1 MKKSIKILSIIFL
14 FQIITLNLFAKP
26 SKMPDWVQNYRK
38 VYPDSEYLC
47 QRGSGKSA
55 EEAKTDA
62 TGALAR
68 YFQMNVSANLSTTMT
83 SISSGTEI
91 QEETSIINDVQVMS
105 QVDFF
110 GLEYTEP
117 YYFKKEKKWYCVAFI
132 NRENAWIQ
140 YKPQIE
146 IAKNTFEGLLKKID
160 KESDSFTK
168 LKSLK
173 TAWQKGKDLIEK
185 LEYGRLISPTK
196 ESEYSSSR
204 DNFSELPVI
213 FEETK
218 SKCKTYIKVQ
228 GDYNRIF
235 TTGISTVLSECGF
248 DVVKNYDEST
258 YIAEVVIEDNSTG
271 GEPLAITPTVNIK
284 IVSKND
290 KTVFSYEEFSN
301 EKTVSYTLENAQK
314 KAYPKLTEQIKAA
327 LKNEFE
333 NAFKL

>member
-1 MKKSIKILSIIFL
+1 MKEIKILSLSCFL
-14 FQIITLNLFAKP
+14 FLLATNISFAKSSP
-26 SKMPDWVQNYRK
+26 MPDWVQNYRS

-91 QEETSIINDVQVMS
+91 QEETAIINDVQVMS

-117 YYFKKEKKWYCVAFI
+117 YYLKQEKKWYCVAFI

-146 IAKNTFEGLLKKID
+146 IAKNSFEGLLKNAE
-160 KESDSFTK
+160 KENDNFTK
-168 LKSLK
+168 LKSLR

-185 LEYGRLISPTK
+185 LEYGRLISPTR
-196 ESEYSSSR
+196 EAEYSSSR
-204 DNFSELPVI
+204 DKFSEIPVI
-213 FEETK
+213 FEEIK
-218 SKCKTYIKVQ
+218 SKCKTYISVQ

-248 DVVKNYDEST
+248 DVVKNNDEST
-258 YIAEVVIEDNSTG
+258 YIAEVIIEDNSTG

-284 IVSKND
+284 IVSKDD
-290 KTVFSYEEFSN
+290 KTVFSYEVFSD

-314 KAYPKLTEQIKAA
+314 KAYPKLAEEIKAA

>member
-1 MKKSIKILSIIFL
+1 MNKKKLSIFIILCIELL
-14 FQIITLNLFAKP
+14 FLFAKP
-26 SKMPDWVQNYRK
+26 LKMPDWVQNYRK

-117 YYFKKEKKWYCVAFI
+117 YYFKKEKKWYSVAFI
-132 NRENAWIQ
+132 NRENAWNQ

-146 IAKNTFEGLLKKID
+146 MAKNTFDGLLKKVE

-204 DNFSELPVI
+204 EKFSELPVI

-218 SKCKTYIKVQ
+218 SKCKTYIKVE

-235 TTGISTVLSECGF
+235 TTGISKVLSECGF
-248 DVVKNYDEST
+248 DVVKNYDESI
-258 YIAEVVIEDNSTG
+258 YIAEVEIEDNSTG

-284 IVSKND
+284 IVSKNE
-290 KTVFSYEEFSN
+290 KTVFSYEVFSN

-314 KAYPKLTEQIKAA
+314 KAYPKLAEEIKAA
-327 LKNEFE
+327 LKHEFE

>member
-1 MKKSIKILSIIFL
+1 MNKKKLSIFSIFYLELL
-14 FQIITLNLFAKP
+14 FLFAKP
-26 SKMPDWVQNYRK
+26 AKMPDWVQNYRK

-91 QEETSIINDVQVMS
+91 QEETSIINDVQLMS

-146 IAKNTFEGLLKKID
+146 MAKNTFDGLLKKVE
-160 KESDSFTK
+160 KESDCFKK

-204 DNFSELPVI
+204 DKFSEIPVI

-314 KAYPKLTEQIKAA
+314 KAYPKLTAQIKAV

>member
-1 MKKSIKILSIIFL
+1 MNKIAISLICFIFFSISLMAESL
-14 FQIITLNLFAKP
+14 PN
-26 SKMPDWVQNYRK
+26 WVQNYRK

-91 QEETSIINDVQVMS
+91 QEETAIINNVQVMT

-117 YYFKKEKKWYCVAFI
+117 YYLKKEKKWYCVAFI

-146 IAKNTFEGLLKKID
+146 IAKNTFEGLLKKLD
-160 KESDSFTK
+160 KESDSFIK

-173 TAWQKGKDLIEK
+173 TTWQKGKDLIEK
-185 LEYGRLISPTK
+185 LEYGRLIFPTR

-204 DNFSELPVI
+204 DIFSELPVI

-218 SKCKTYIKVQ
+218 SKCKTFIKVH

-248 DVVKNYDEST
+248 DVVKNYDESI

-284 IVSKND
+284 IVSKNG
-290 KTVFSYEEFSN
+290 KTVYSYEEFSN

-314 KAYPKLTEQIKAA
+314 KAYPKLTAQIKAV

>member
-1 MKKSIKILSIIFL
+1 MNVIRKLFLINCMYFIFI
-14 FQIITLNLFAKP
+14 FSSFAKP
-26 SKMPDWVQNYRK
+26 SPMPDWVQNYRS

-91 QEETSIINDVQVMS
+91 QEETAIINDVQVMS

-117 YYFKKEKKWYCVAFI
+117 YYLKQEKKWYCVAFI

-146 IAKNTFEGLLKKID
+146 IAKNTFEGLLKKLD

-168 LKSLK
+168 LKSLR

-185 LEYGRLISPTK
+185 LEYGRLISPTR
-196 ESEYSSSR
+196 EAEYSSSR
-204 DNFSELPVI
+204 DKFSEIPVI

-218 SKCKTYIKVQ
+218 SKCKTYISVQ

-248 DVVKNYDEST
+248 DVVKNNDEST
-258 YIAEVVIEDNSTG
+258 YIAEVIIEDNSTG

-284 IVSKND
+284 IVSKDD
-290 KTVFSYEEFSN
+290 KTVFSYEVFSD
-301 EKTVSYTLENAQK
+301 EKTISYTLENAQK
-314 KAYPKLTEQIKAA
+314 KAYPKLAEEIKAA

>member
-1 MKKSIKILSIIFL
+1 MKEVKILSISCFL
-14 FQIITLNLFAKP
+14 FLLATNISFAKP
-26 SKMPDWVQNYRK
+26 SPMPDWVQNYRSI
-38 VYPDSEYLC
+38 YPDSEYLC

-91 QEETSIINDVQVMS
+91 QEETAIINDVQVMS

-117 YYFKKEKKWYCVAFI
+117 YYLKKEKKWYCVAFI

-146 IAKNTFEGLLKKID
+146 IAKKSFEGLLKNAE
-160 KESDSFTK
+160 KENDNFSK
-168 LKSLK
+168 LKALK

-185 LEYGRLISPTK
+185 LEYGRLISPTR
-196 ESEYSSSR
+196 EVEYSSSR
-204 DNFSELPVI
+204 DKFSEIPVI

-218 SKCKTYIKVQ
+218 SKCKTYIRVQ

-248 DVVKNYDEST
+248 DVVKNNDEST
-258 YIAEVVIEDNSTG
+258 YIAEVEIEDNSTG
-271 GEPLAITPTVNIK
+271 GEPLVITPTVNIK
-284 IVSKND
+284 IVSKDD
-290 KTVFSYEEFSN
+290 KTVFSYEVFSD

-314 KAYPKLTEQIKAA
+314 KAYPKLAEEIKAA

>member
-1 MKKSIKILSIIFL
+1 MNVIRKLFLINCMFFIFI
-14 FQIITLNLFAKP
+14 FSSFAKP
-26 SKMPDWVQNYRK
+26 SPMPEWVQNYRS
-38 VYPDSEYLC
+38 VYPDSEYLS

-68 YFQMNVSANLSTTMT
+68 YFQMYVSANFSTTMT

-91 QEETSIINDVQVMS
+91 QEETTIIDNVQVMS

-146 IAKNTFEGLLKKID
+146 IAKNSFEGLLKNAE

-173 TAWQKGKDLIEK
+173 TAWQKGKDFIEK
-185 LEYGRLISPTK
+185 LEYGRLISSTR
-196 ESEYSSSR
+196 EAEYSSSR
-204 DNFSELPVI
+204 DKFSEISVI

-218 SKCKTYIKVQ
+218 SKCKTYISVQ
-228 GDYNRIF
+228 GDYNRI
-235 TTGISTVLSECGF
+235 STVLSGCGF
-248 DVVKNYDEST
+248 DVVKNQGEST
-258 YIAEVVIEDNSTG
+258 YIAEVFIEDNSTG

-284 IVSKND
+284 IVSKDD
-290 KTVFSYEEFSN
+290 KTVFSYEEVSQ

-314 KAYPKLTEQIKAA
+314 KAYPKLAEGIKAA

>member
-1 MKKSIKILSIIFL
+1 MLLLCINTKIYFYEKLFIMKKSIKILSIISL

-38 VYPDSEYLC
+38 VYLDSEYLC

-105 QVDFF
+105 QVEFF

-117 YYFKKEKKWYCVAFI
+117 YYKKKEKKWYCVAFI

-146 IAKNTFEGLLKKID
+146 IAKNSFEGLLKNAE
-160 KESDSFTK
+160 KEN
-168 LKSLK
+168 
-173 TAWQKGKDLIEK
+173 
-185 LEYGRLISPTK
+185 
-196 ESEYSSSR
+196 
-204 DNFSELPVI
+204 DNFS
-213 FEETK
+213 K
-218 SKCKTYIKVQ
+218 
-228 GDYNRIF
+228 
-235 TTGISTVLSECGF
+235 
-248 DVVKNYDEST
+248 
-258 YIAEVVIEDNSTG
+258 
-271 GEPLAITPTVNIK
+271 
-284 IVSKND
+284 
-290 KTVFSYEEFSN
+290 
-301 EKTVSYTLENAQK
+301 
-314 KAYPKLTEQIKAA
+314 
-327 LKNEFE
+327 
-333 NAFKL
+333 

>member
-1 MKKSIKILSIIFL
+1 MKEVKILSISCFL
-14 FQIITLNLFAKP
+14 FLLATNISFAKP
-26 SKMPDWVQNYRK
+26 SPMPEWVQNYRSI
-38 VYPDSEYLC
+38 YPDSEYLC

-62 TGALAR
+62 IGALAR

-91 QEETSIINDVQVMS
+91 QEETAIINDVQVMS

-117 YYFKKEKKWYCVAFI
+117 YYLKQEKKWYCVAFI

-146 IAKNTFEGLLKKID
+146 IAKNTFEGLLKNAE

-168 LKSLK
+168 LKSLRM
-173 TAWQKGKDLIEK
+173 AWQKGKDLIEK
-185 LEYGRLISPTK
+185 LEYGRLISPTR
-196 ESEYSSSR
+196 EAEYSSSR
-204 DNFSELPVI
+204 DKFSEIPVI

-218 SKCKTYIKVQ
+218 SKCKTYISIQ

-258 YIAEVVIEDNSTG
+258 YIAEVIIEDNSTG

-314 KAYPKLTEQIKAA
+314 KAYPKLAEEIKAD

>member
-1 MKKSIKILSIIFL
+1 MNKTFKILSIIFL

-26 SKMPDWVQNYRK
+26 AKMPDWVQNYRK

-91 QEETSIINDVQVMS
+91 QEKTSIINDVQVMS

-146 IAKNTFEGLLKKID
+146 IVKNSFEGLLKNAE
-160 KESDSFTK
+160 KENDNFTK
-168 LKSLK
+168 LKALK
-173 TAWQKGKDLIEK
+173 TAWQKGKDFIEK
-185 LEYGRLISPTK
+185 LEYGRLISPTR
-196 ESEYSSSR
+196 EAEYSSSR
-204 DNFSELPVI
+204 DKFSEIPVI

-218 SKCKTYIKVQ
+218 SKCKTYISVQ

-248 DVVKNYDEST
+248 DVVKNQGEST
-258 YIAEVVIEDNSTG
+258 YIVEVFIEDNSTG

-284 IVSKND
+284 IVSKDD
-290 KTVFSYEEFSN
+290 KTVFSYEEVSQ

-314 KAYPKLTEQIKAA
+314 KAYPKLAEEIKAA

>member
-1 MKKSIKILSIIFL
+1 MNKKKLSIFSIFYLELL
-14 FQIITLNLFAKP
+14 FLFAKAA
-26 SKMPDWVQNYRK
+26 KMPDWVQNYRK

-68 YFQMNVSANLSTTMT
+68 YFKMNVNANLSTTMT
-83 SISSGTEI
+83 SISSRTEI

-146 IAKNTFEGLLKKID
+146 IAKNTFDGLLKKVEKD
-160 KESDSFTK
+160 SDSFTK

-204 DNFSELPVI
+204 DIFSELPVI

-218 SKCKTYIKVQ
+218 SKCKTFIKVQ

-235 TTGISTVLSECGF
+235 TTGISTILSECGF

-290 KTVFSYEEFSN
+290 KTVYSYEIFSD